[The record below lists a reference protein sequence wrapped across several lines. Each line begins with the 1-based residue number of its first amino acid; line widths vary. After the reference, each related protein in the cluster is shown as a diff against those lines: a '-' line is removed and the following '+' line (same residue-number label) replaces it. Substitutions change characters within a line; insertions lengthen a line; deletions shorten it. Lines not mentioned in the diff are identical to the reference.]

1 MLRHTRNT
9 AGGKAMETPASPL
22 PETVVKLLP
31 ASTWRCTKNTAN
43 AKPVNTNANA
53 AAMPGSRAAPTMAKK
68 ISVDS
73 TAYCPPTM
81 MGLPKSAMLSMKPTK
96 NALARPGLSRGKVTV
111 QKVCMRLAR
120 RVCAASSMLGLTPCT
135 TPRMIMKAIGVKA
148 NICAS
153 QIPNTP

>member
-9 AGGKAMETPASPL
+9 AGGKAMATPASPL
-22 PETVVKLLP
+22 PDTVVKLLP
-31 ASTWRCTKNTAN
+31 DRTRRCTKKTDS
-43 AKPVNTNANA
+43 AKPVKTKANA
-53 AAMPGSRAAPTMAKK
+53 AAMPGSSAAPTMAKK
-68 ISVDS
+68 ISVDN
-73 TAYCPPTM
+73 TAYWPPKM
-81 MGLPKSAMLSMKPTK
+81 MGLPKSAMLSMNPTK
-96 NALARPGLSRGKVTV
+96 KALARPGLSRGSVTV

-148 NICAS
+148 NICAN